1 AGVLPDAH
9 PQNMHVGGSKGSIS
23 GNFAMGEAD
32 LLIVIGSRAVC
43 QADCSGIG
51 YKSARAVVNINGDL
65 ADATHYNH
73 TLALPG
79 DISAV
84 AGRLA
89 AGPQELEA
97 ARRKRARV
105 GPCGPQKAEWG
116 APQSTTIHAAAP

>member
-51 YKSARAVVNINGDL
+51 YRSARAVVNINGDL

-84 AGRLA
+84 AERLA
-89 AGPQELEA
+89 APPREPEA
-97 ARRKRARV
+97 ARHKR
-105 GPCGPQKAEWG
+105 GWPHQG
-116 APQSTTIHAAAP
+116 APPQAPGAAST